1 MSKIKQSLDEWLDSV
16 DYKELANGKYVPS
29 QFALQFVSFIK
40 LVNGSVGESN
50 KTPPVHL
57 KMLDK
62 LVGNSDHVANLIF
75 RGAAKTSLFMEYLT
89 LYLAVFHELPNFGP
103 VDGMIYIAD
112 SMENGA
118 KSARKNIE
126 FRYEN
131 SDFLKANLLDAKF
144 TDTYLEFTNTKG
156 QKMGVKLFGATT
168 GIRGTKIFG
177 KRPVLCHVKGTTVFT
192 DMGTHLVEDYYL
204 KGPSRYLK
212 GIDVYCAGFIHKET
226 VTPEHRYFIG
236 STIKTRKKGYLE
248 NNKTKSTT
256 KLEYINPRWVEAKDI
271 SINKLLGHQ
280 QIQNDYIC
288 KKIDKTI
295 NPISPIT
302 LNKAYI
308 LARNSLGQ
316 IQYTSSKEI
325 EEIYPKM
332 LNKDWW
338 WLYGLYLADGHT
350 YSNKIGFTIA
360 NTQRDTIG
368 AKVVQ
373 LANNLG
379 YSVNKEVPKK
389 GCYQISINDSA
400 IYRFLKNNHIANSVK
415 NLPDWVLTIDPIY
428 QKELLLGYIA
438 GDGYIDSNHGQIR
451 INSINK
457 DIIYKLG
464 LICERLELPYH
475 IRNTRTKAKLT
486 TFPNGITSMA
496 HKQYEIRLSQN
507 VSKVLGI
514 QITEK
519 KSNEVFIKDGYI
531 WRKIKEIKL
540 SDKEQEFIPIQ
551 TPDHTYNTYF
561 GISHN
566 CVLDDLMSDE
576 ASKSKTIMAL
586 IKDTVY
592 KGVEHA
598 LDPTRRKVIFN
609 GTPFNKEDILVEAVE
624 SGAWDV
630 NVYPVCE
637 KFPCTKEE
645 FSGAWEDRF
654 SYEYIANQ
662 YDLAKKTGR
671 LDSFYQELM
680 LRIISDDTKLIHP
693 NEIRWYKK
701 SVLLQSKSFYNF
713 YITTDFATSA
723 KQSADYSVISV
734 WAVNSNG
741 DFFWVDGQ
749 CKRTTM
755 NNTIDKLFELV
766 SKYKPQSVGIEVT
779 GQQGAFIQWLQKEM
793 MQRNIFFSFASS
805 GNNNAPGIRP
815 VADKLSRFNLVVP
828 MFKAGKFWFPE
839 EDKDNP
845 ILKEGLQEIN
855 LATSDGLKG
864 KDDFLDTISMLAY
877 IKVWRPSESVPY
889 INPENDTG
897 LYDEDMLP
905 IDDSTERMDSYIV

>member
-1 MSKIKQSLDEWLDSV
+1 MELKKQSLDTWLDNV
-16 DYKELANGKYVPS
+16 DYQDLATGSYVPS
-29 QFALQFVSFIK
+29 TFSIGFMNFIK
-40 LVNGSVGESN
+40 LVNGVQGESN

-62 LVGNSDHVANLIF
+62 LASPSQYVANLIF
-75 RGAAKTSLFMEYLT
+75 RGAAKTTLFMEYLT
-89 LYLAVFHELPNFGP
+89 LYLAVFHELPYLGE
-103 VDGMIYIAD
+103 VSGMIYVTD
-112 SMENGA
+112 SIENGV

-131 SDFLKANLLDAKF
+131 SEFLKEQLPVARF
-144 TDTYLEFTNTKG
+144 TDTYIEFTNKAG
-156 QKMGVKLFGATT
+156 HQLAVKLYGATT
-168 GIRGTKIFG
+168 GIRGTKIYG

-236 STIKTRKKGYLE
+236 STIKTGKKGYLE

-256 KLEYINPRWVEAKDI
+256 ELEYINPRWVEAKDI

-280 QIQNDYIC
+280 QVQNDYIC

-295 NPISPIT
+295 NPVSPIT

-316 IQYTSSKEI
+316 IQDMSSKEI
-325 EEIYPKM
+325 KEIYPKM

-350 YSNKIGFTIA
+350 YFNKIGFTIA

-415 NLPDWVLTIDPIY
+415 NLPDWVLSIDPIY

-475 IRNTRTKAKLT
+475 IRNTRTKEKLT
-486 TFPNGITSMA
+486 TFPNGITSLA

-507 VSKVLGI
+507 VPKVLGI

-576 ASKSKTIMAL
+576 ASKSKVILQL
-586 IKDTVY
+586 IKDTIY
-592 KGVEHA
+592 KGVNHA

-609 GTPFNKEDILVEAVE
+609 GTPFNNEDPLVEAIQ
-624 SGAWDV
+624 SGAWDS

-637 KFPCTKEE
+637 KFPCTREE
-645 FSGAWEDRF
+645 FRGAWSDRF
-654 SYEYIANQ
+654 TYDYIKSQ
-662 YDLAKKTGR
+662 YDVALSTGQLA
-671 LDSFYQELM
+671 SFYQELM
-680 LRIISDDTKLIHP
+680 LRLTSEDSKLVAY

-701 SVLLQSKSFYNF
+701 SVLLSNKNFYNF

-755 NNTIDKLFELV
+755 DNNIDKLFQLV
-766 SKYKPQSVGIEVT
+766 QKYQPQAVGVEVT

-793 MQRNIFFSFASS
+793 MLRNIWFSFATS

-828 MFKAGKFWFPE
+828 WFKAGKFYFPE
-839 EDKDNP
+839 EDKDNA
-845 ILKEGLQEIN
+845 ILKEGIQEIN

-877 IKVWRPSESVPY
+877 MKIWRPSEAP
-889 INPENDTG
+889 IPKDPDNG
-897 LYDEDMLP
+897 GIYDE
-905 IDDSTERMDSYIV
+905 TEPEEDTNRLESYIV

>member
-62 LVGNSDHVANLIF
+62 LVENSDHVANLIF

-177 KRPVLCHVKGTTVFT
+177 KRPVL
-192 DMGTHLVEDYYL
+192 
-204 KGPSRYLK
+204 
-212 GIDVYCAGFIHKET
+212 
-226 VTPEHRYFIG
+226 
-236 STIKTRKKGYLE
+236 
-248 NNKTKSTT
+248 
-256 KLEYINPRWVEAKDI
+256 
-271 SINKLLGHQ
+271 
-280 QIQNDYIC
+280 
-288 KKIDKTI
+288 
-295 NPISPIT
+295 
-302 LNKAYI
+302 
-308 LARNSLGQ
+308 
-316 IQYTSSKEI
+316 
-325 EEIYPKM
+325 
-332 LNKDWW
+332 
-338 WLYGLYLADGHT
+338 
-350 YSNKIGFTIA
+350 
-360 NTQRDTIG
+360 
-368 AKVVQ
+368 
-373 LANNLG
+373 
-379 YSVNKEVPKK
+379 
-389 GCYQISINDSA
+389 
-400 IYRFLKNNHIANSVK
+400 
-415 NLPDWVLTIDPIY
+415 
-428 QKELLLGYIA
+428 
-438 GDGYIDSNHGQIR
+438 
-451 INSINK
+451 
-457 DIIYKLG
+457 
-464 LICERLELPYH
+464 
-475 IRNTRTKAKLT
+475 
-486 TFPNGITSMA
+486 
-496 HKQYEIRLSQN
+496 
-507 VSKVLGI
+507 
-514 QITEK
+514 
-519 KSNEVFIKDGYI
+519 
-531 WRKIKEIKL
+531 
-540 SDKEQEFIPIQ
+540 
-551 TPDHTYNTYF
+551 
-561 GISHN
+561 

-680 LRIISDDTKLIHP
+680 LRIISDDTKLVHP

-734 WAVNSNG
+734 WAINSNG
-741 DFFWVDGQ
+741 DYFWVDGQ

-905 IDDSTERMDSYIV
+905 KDDSTERMDSYIV